1 MGTNIAVIGAGSWG
15 TALVKLL
22 SSNADRVGWW
32 LRRDATIAH
41 ITKYGH
47 NPDYISAAQFDVSRL
62 AMSSDIHAVVRD
74 ADVLV
79 IAVPSAFLKATMD
92 QLSPAE
98 LQGKTLFSA
107 VKGIVPETNQ
117 IVGEYL
123 FQHWGVQEND
133 FGVICGP
140 CHAEEVAMERLSYLT
155 IASRDGA
162 KAKAMGEALNGRF
175 MKTTL
180 SDDIYGTEYA
190 AILKNVIAVCSGISL
205 GLGYGDN
212 FRAVLVSRAIQE
224 IDRFVKAVHP
234 IARDINEPA
243 YLGDLLVTA
252 YSTFSRNRP
261 FFGTRRHH
269 SGNNRFRVIKNFN
282 PFGERKVYDF
292 EVRAETQFGH
302 VNFNRIRNFGRQ
314 TTDFQRVRRDIQNA
328 AAKFHAF
335 GFTNNLDRNFELGFF
350 SQRNPHQVNVPDTAL
365 DRIKLHFSDLHRG
378 SGPIHIQS
386 EDCIAAVRTNQR
398 GKFAFGNRC
407 AGSLLATAIKRHRNQ
422 TGGAQAA
429 CFVLAASGAAFSV

>member
-1 MGTNIAVIGAGSWG
+1 MAAQRIAVIGAGSWG

-22 SSNADRVGWW
+22 SGNAERVGWW
-32 LRRDATIAH
+32 VRRAETIAH

-62 AMSSDIHAVVRD
+62 AMSADIHTVVKD

-92 QLSPAE
+92 QLDPTE
-98 LQGKTLFSA
+98 LKGRMIFSA

-123 FQHWGVQEND
+123 FQHWGVAEHD

-155 IASRDGA
+155 IACQEMA
-162 KAKAMGEALNGRF
+162 KAKAMGDALNGRF

-190 AILKNVIAVCSGISL
+190 AILKNVIAVCAGISV

-224 IDRFVKAVHP
+224 IARFVEAAHP
-234 IARDINEPA
+234 IERDINEPA

-252 YSTFSRNRP
+252 YSTFSRNRE
-261 FFGTRRHH
+261 FGNMVGKGY
-269 SGNNRFRVIKNFN
+269 S
-282 PFGERKVYDF
+282 
-292 EVRAETQFGH
+292 VRAAQLEMNMVAEGYYA
-302 VNFNRIRNFGRQ
+302 VKC
-314 TTDFQRVRRDIQNA
+314 V
-328 AAKFHAF
+328 HAI
-335 GFTNNLDRNFELGFF
+335 NE
-350 SQRNPHQVNVPDTAL
+350 
-365 DRIKLHFSDLHRG
+365 KLKVDM
-378 SGPIHIQS
+378 PITEATYRMLYEKMAPMMEMRLLS
-386 EDCIAAVRTNQR
+386 ER
-398 GKFAFGNRC
+398 
-407 AGSLLATAIKRHRNQ
+407 LA
-422 TGGAQAA
+422 
-429 CFVLAASGAAFSV
+429 

>member
-1 MGTNIAVIGAGSWG
+1 MAAHRIAVIGAGSWG

-22 SSNADRVGWW
+22 SSNTERVGWW
-32 LRRDATIAH
+32 VRRAETITH

-47 NPDYISAAQFDVSRL
+47 NPDYISAAQFDVSHL
-62 AMSSDIHAVVRD
+62 AMSADIHSVVKE

-79 IAVPSAFLKATMD
+79 VAVPSAFLKATME
-92 QLSPAE
+92 QLDPSE
-98 LQGKTLFSA
+98 LKGKVIFSA

-123 FQHWGVQEND
+123 FQHWDVPEND

-155 IASRDGA
+155 IACQDMA
-162 KAKAMGEALNGRF
+162 KAKAMGDALNGRF

-190 AILKNVIAVCSGISL
+190 AILKNVIAVCAGISV

-224 IDRFVKAVHP
+224 IERFVAAAHP

-252 YSTFSRNRP
+252 YSTFSRNRE
-261 FFGTRRHH
+261 FGNMVGRGY
-269 SGNNRFRVIKNFN
+269 S
-282 PFGERKVYDF
+282 
-292 EVRAETQFGH
+292 VRAAQMEMNMVAEGYYA
-302 VNFNRIRNFGRQ
+302 VKC
-314 TTDFQRVRRDIQNA
+314 V
-328 AAKFHAF
+328 HAI
-335 GFTNNLDRNFELGFF
+335 NE
-350 SQRNPHQVNVPDTAL
+350 
-365 DRIKLHFSDLHRG
+365 KLKVDM
-378 SGPIHIQS
+378 PITEATYRMLYEKMAPMMEMRLLS
-386 EDCIAAVRTNQR
+386 ER
-398 GKFAFGNRC
+398 
-407 AGSLLATAIKRHRNQ
+407 LA
-422 TGGAQAA
+422 
-429 CFVLAASGAAFSV
+429 